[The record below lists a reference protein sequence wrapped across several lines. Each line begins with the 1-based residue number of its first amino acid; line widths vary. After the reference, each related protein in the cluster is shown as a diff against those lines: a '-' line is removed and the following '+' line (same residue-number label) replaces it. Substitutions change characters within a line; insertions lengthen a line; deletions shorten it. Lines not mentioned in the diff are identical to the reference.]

1 MAGRDRAEG
10 FDATMV
16 ALERRFFPTSRAWVA
31 SRVEGRTLEVGIGT
45 GLNLSHYRPDL
56 DLVGLDPEAAM
67 LALARRRA
75 AELGRSVTL
84 VDGSAMALPFPDGS
98 FDTVLSTFVLC
109 GVPDDRVAVSEMVRV
124 LSPGGRLLLADH
136 IVATA
141 WPVRWGQRVL
151 EALTIRTGGEHFT
164 RRPSAHLESLDVEV
178 LETERLT
185 HGAIEHVH
193 AVRTS

>member
-45 GLNLSHYRPDL
+45 GLNLAHHRPDL
-56 DLVGLDPEAAM
+56 DLVGLDPDPTM
-67 LALARRRA
+67 LDLARRRA

-84 VDGSAMALPFPDGS
+84 VDGSAMALPFPDAS

-109 GVPDDRVAVSEMVRV
+109 GVPDDEVAVSEMVRV
-124 LSPGGRLLLADH
+124 LAPGGRLLLADH
-136 IVATA
+136 VVATA
-141 WPVRWGQRVL
+141 WPVRWGERLL
-151 EALTIRTGGEHFT
+151 EAVTSRMSGEFFT
-164 RRPSAHLESLDVEV
+164 RRPVVHVQALGLEIV
-178 LETERLT
+178 ETERLQY
-185 HGAIEHVH
+185 GAIEHVH
-193 AVRTS
+193 AVRPR

>member
-1 MAGRDRAEG
+1 MAARDRAEG

-31 SRVEGRTLEVGIGT
+31 ARVQGRTLEVGIGT
-45 GLNLSHYRPDL
+45 GLNLSHYPLDL

-67 LALARRRA
+67 LDLTRRRA
-75 AELGRSVTL
+75 AELSRSVTL
-84 VDGSAMALPFPDGS
+84 VDGSAMALPFPDGN

-124 LSPGGRLLLADH
+124 LAPGGRLLLADH

-151 EALTIRTGGEHFT
+151 ETLTIRTGGEHFT
-164 RRPSAHLESLDVEV
+164 RRPSQHLTSLAVEIV
-178 LETERLT
+178 ETERLM

-193 AVRTS
+193 AVRTR